1 VFLVAVSPDESGE
14 DALDWLMS
22 ELVEDGDEVIAM
34 RVKDMGESER
44 HTEVAHEHLRE
55 EANEMLQT
63 VLQKNNEEDGRKV
76 SIPCELGGAKRRT
89 AVPASLQRGSLALSC
104 RTMTLSADA
113 RSRSLSKSSSGTS
126 PR

>member
-1 VFLVAVSPDESGE
+1 MFLVAVSPDESGE

-76 SIPCELGGAKRRT
+76 SPSPRR
-89 AVPASLQRGSLALSC
+89 ARGSPPTSSLDGRAARL
-104 RTMTLSADA
+104 LSARTLNDCV
-113 RSRSLSKSSSGTS
+113 LS
-126 PR
+126 

>member
-1 VFLVAVSPDESGE
+1 MFLVAVSPDESGE

-76 SIPCELGGAKRRT
+76 SDPSAKRSGARRSGVKRRT
-89 AVPASLQRGSLALSC
+89 GDATSRRPEKRSFRPPRVLSE
-104 RTMTLSADA
+104 LSYYD
-113 RSRSLSKSSSGTS
+113 TS
-126 PR
+126 